1 MTALQARIAKEL
13 KAPIAKPAREAAKR
27 LAALAKGGAVG
38 VLFYGSGFRARTL
51 EGVLDFYVLVDR
63 MQDWP
68 SGSIVA
74 WAGHELPPNVEYRE
88 FPDLGVRAKVAIIEL
103 PAFADG
109 VWTYS
114 LDTTLWA
121 RFAQPCA
128 LAAVR
133 GPQARKAIE
142 QAVSQAVATA
152 AGWAAVLGPVRG
164 APNDYW
170 RALFAATYA
179 AELRVEK
186 TARSGTILDHAE
198 DRYAAVLTEAW
209 DAQGLA
215 YGREGELLTPSLAPM
230 ERKRALGDWRLRRG
244 LGKPLNIARLAKA
257 CFTFEGAADYIVW
270 KVERHTGVKLPLTPW
285 RRRHP
290 LLSAPWA
297 LWRLWRAGVVK

>member
-1 MTALQARIAKEL
+1 MIPLEARIAKEL
-13 KAPIAKPAREAAKR
+13 KGPVAKPAREAAKR

-38 VLFYGSGFRARTL
+38 VLFYGSGFRAGTL

-63 MQDWP
+63 MKDWP
-68 SGSIVA
+68 SGPFVA

-103 PAFADG
+103 RAFSDG

-133 GPQARKAIE
+133 DQKARKAIE
-142 QAVSQAVATA
+142 QAVGQAVATA
-152 AGWAAVLGPVRG
+152 AGWAAALGPAKG
-164 APNDYW
+164 HATDYW
-170 RALFAATYA
+170 AALFAATYA

-186 TARSGTILDHAE
+186 TSRSDTILDHAQ
-198 DRYAAVLTEAW
+198 DRYTALLPEAW
-209 DAQGLA
+209 EAQGLA
-215 YGREGELLTPSLAPM
+215 FKKKGGLVTPRLSEA
-230 ERKRALGDWRLRRG
+230 ERKRARAAWRLRRW
-244 LGKPLNIARLAKA
+244 LGKPLNMARLAKA

-270 KVERHTGVKLPLTPW
+270 KVERHTGVKLPLSPW
-285 RRRHP
+285 KRRFP
-290 LLSAPWA
+290 LLAAPWA

>member
-1 MTALQARIAKEL
+1 MIPLQARIAKEL
-13 KAPIAKPAREAAKR
+13 KAPVAKPAREAARR
-27 LAALAKGGAVG
+27 LAAMAKGGAVG
-38 VLFYGSGFRARTL
+38 VLFYGSGFRAGTL

-63 MQDWP
+63 MEDWP
-68 SGSIVA
+68 SGPVVA

-103 PAFADG
+103 QAFADG

-133 GPQARKAIE
+133 DPQGRKAIE
-142 QAVSQAVATA
+142 AAVGQAVATA
-152 AGWAAVLGPVRG
+152 AGWAAALGPPQGR
-164 APNDYW
+164 PNDYW
-170 RALFAATYA
+170 QALFAATYA

-186 TARSGTILDHAE
+186 TGRSGTILEHAE
-198 DRYAAVLTEAW
+198 DRYAEILTEAW
-209 DAQGLA
+209 EAQGLG
-215 YGREGELLTPSLAPM
+215 YGKKKGVLTPRLTET
-230 ERKRALGDWRLRRG
+230 ERKRARGDWRLRRW
-244 LGKPLNIARLAKA
+244 LGKPLNMARLAKA

-285 RRRHP
+285 RRKHP

-297 LWRLWRAGVVK
+297 LWTLWRAGVVK

>member
-1 MTALQARIAKEL
+1 MIPLQARIAKEL
-13 KAPIAKPAREAAKR
+13 KAPIPGPAREAAR
-27 LAALAKGGAVG
+27 QLAALAKGGAAG
-38 VLFYGSGFRARTL
+38 VLFYGSGFRAGTL

-63 MQDWP
+63 MRDWP
-68 SGSIVA
+68 SGPLVA
-74 WAGHELPPNVEYRE
+74 WAGHELPPNVEYRD

-103 PAFADG
+103 SAFADG

-133 GPQARKAIE
+133 GPEDRKAIE
-142 QAVSQAVATA
+142 QAVGQAVATA
-152 AGWAAVLGPVRG
+152 AGWAATLGPARG
-164 APNDYW
+164 RANDYW
-170 RALFAATYA
+170 LALFAATYA

-186 TARSGTILDHAE
+186 TSRSGTILDHAE
-198 DRYAAVLTEAW
+198 DRYAALLTEAW

-215 YGREGELLTPSLAPM
+215 YERDGDLLAPRLSAA
-230 ERKRALGDWRLRRG
+230 ERRRARGGWRLRRW
-244 LGKPLNIARLAKA
+244 LGKPLNLARLAKA

-270 KVERHTGVKLPLTPW
+270 KVGRHTGVKLPLTPW

-297 LWRLWRAGVVK
+297 LWRLWRAGVLR

>member
-1 MTALQARIAKEL
+1 MIPLEARIAKEL
-13 KAPIAKPAREAAKR
+13 RAPVAKPAREAARR
-27 LAALAKGGAVG
+27 LAAMAKGGAVG
-38 VLFYGSGFRARTL
+38 VLFYGSGFRAGTL

-63 MQDWP
+63 MKDWP
-68 SGSIVA
+68 SGHFVA

-103 PAFADG
+103 AAFSDR

-133 GPQARKAIE
+133 DQTARKAIE
-142 QAVSQAVATA
+142 QAVGQAVATA
-152 AGWAAVLGPVRG
+152 AGWAAALGPTQG
-164 APNDYW
+164 KANDYW
-170 RALFAATYA
+170 LALFAATYA

-186 TARSGTILDHAE
+186 TARSGTILEHAE
-198 DRYAAVLTEAW
+198 ERYAALLTEAW
-209 DAQGLA
+209 DAQGLG
-215 YGREGELLTPSLAPM
+215 YDKKKGLLTPRLTEA
-230 ERKRALGDWRLRRG
+230 ERRRALGDWRLRRW
-244 LGKPLNIARLAKA
+244 LGKPLNMARLAKA

-285 RRRHP
+285 RRKHP

-297 LWRLWRAGVVK
+297 LWRLWRAGVVR